1 MQVQQDLLRCQAHGQ
16 VDAFA
21 ATGGLAHHLVVIT
34 GAEQLCQPLAK
45 QRVIIDQ

>member
-1 MQVQQDLLRCQAHGQ
+1 VRQAHGQ

-21 ATGGLAHHLVVIT
+21 ATGGLPHHFEVVT
-34 GAEQLCQPLAK
+34 GAEQLRQAFAK

>member
-1 MQVQQDLLRCQAHGQ
+1 MQIQQHLLRRQAHGQ

-21 ATGGLAHHLVVIT
+21 ATGGLPHHFKVVAGT
-34 GAEQLCQPLAK
+34 EQLGQALAK

>member
-1 MQVQQDLLRCQAHGQ
+1 VQIQQDLLRCQAHGQ

-21 ATGGLAHHLVVIT
+21 AAGGLPHHFEVVT
-34 GAEQLCQPLAK
+34 GAEQLRQALAK